1 MELGNMHLQ
10 ACRIVNAIQSNPIQ
24 RNISNL
30 MVKVTPIL
38 TRLKKKK
45 IVSSITPSNDNLIDK
60 KISVFLITKIPL
72 IK

>member
-45 IVSSITPSNDNLIDK
+45 
-60 KISVFLITKIPL
+60 
-72 IK
+72 